1 MVLIKQGRDW
11 IKPGQNFNA
20 FATITPEL
28 RLPSLW
34 VCMQYPISLLR
45 ERIEDVAAA

>member
-1 MVLIKQGRDW
+1 MVLIKHERDW
-11 IKPGQNFNA
+11 IKPDRNFNA

-28 RLPSLW
+28 RLPPLW
-34 VCMQYPISLLR
+34 VYMQYPISLLR